1 MEFNEIMQGFAQQ
14 INLENFTP
22 DGDGVYRI
30 AVDGMSIAFME
41 HVETQMLV
49 TWAEVCDQPPEG
61 RDLLY
66 KVIMEAMFL
75 GSATGGSTFSIE
87 SESQKVFLH
96 RLDALQLMDLE
107 KFNAMLEKFVNI
119 LEQWRQIIADFRPV
133 AAELEK
139 GRQDAAAE
147 STSFSMGGSGFMQ
160 V

>member
-1 MEFNEIMQGFAQQ
+1 MEFSEIMQGFARQ
-14 INLENFTP
+14 IHLQSFTP

-30 AVDGMSIAFME
+30 IVDGMSIAFME
-41 HVETQMLV
+41 HAETQMLV

-61 RDLLY
+61 RELFY

-87 SESQKVFLH
+87 TESQKVFLH

-107 KFNAMLEKFVNI
+107 RFNAMLEKFVNV
-119 LEQWRQIIADFRPV
+119 LDQWRQIIADFRPV

-139 GRQDAAAE
+139 DKQNAGAE
-147 STSFSMGGSGFMQ
+147 SSSFSMGGRGFMQ